1 MCNLKSAASMCC
13 ATKKRKLITVSSS
26 SSLLSSNQ
34 AIEIRNVSNNNGNDS
49 DVDDE
54 ECVFLDPASK
64 VSYEVK
70 YNKTML
76 PIKYELDI
84 AIVEPYI
91 IEVESSNSSSQDI
104 GKTSSRVILWETTSS
119 FQVYEF

>member
-1 MCNLKSAASMCC
+1 
-13 ATKKRKLITVSSS
+13 
-26 SSLLSSNQ
+26 
-34 AIEIRNVSNNNGNDS
+34 
-49 DVDDE
+49 
-54 ECVFLDPASK
+54 VFLDPASK

>member
-1 MCNLKSAASMCC
+1 VLSSLPSEFVNTSRDMVIDVGVCNLKSAASMCC
-13 ATKKRKLITVSSS
+13 ATKKRKVITVSSS
-26 SSLLSSNQ
+26 SSLSLSNQ
-34 AIEIRNVSNNNGNDS
+34 AIEIRNVSNNNGNNS

-76 PIKYELDI
+76 PIEYELDT

-91 IEVESSNSSSQDI
+91 IEIESSNSS
-104 GKTSSRVILWETTSS
+104 
-119 FQVYEF
+119 